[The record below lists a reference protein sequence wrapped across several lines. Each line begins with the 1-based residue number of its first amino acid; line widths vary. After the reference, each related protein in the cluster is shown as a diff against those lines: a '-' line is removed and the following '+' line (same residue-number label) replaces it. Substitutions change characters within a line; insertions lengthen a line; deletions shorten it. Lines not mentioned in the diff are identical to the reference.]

1 MLKEQCDS
9 LIAYSKMQKEG
20 NELKE
25 ELLNKKEPRGVENS
39 QSIHIE
45 KKKISEKDCSK
56 QKIRVWLNNH

>member
-1 MLKEQCDS
+1 
-9 LIAYSKMQKEG
+9 MQKEG

-25 ELLNKKEPRGVENS
+25 ELLNKKELRGVENS

-45 KKKISEKDCSK
+45 KKKIEKECSK

>member
-25 ELLNKKEPRGVENS
+25 ELLNKKELRGVENS

-45 KKKISEKDCSK
+45 KKDRE
-56 QKIRVWLNNH
+56 RVF

>member
-25 ELLNKKEPRGVENS
+25 ELLNKKELRGVENS

-45 KKKISEKDCSK
+45 KKKIEKECSK

>member
-25 ELLNKKEPRGVENS
+25 ELLNKKELRGVENS

-45 KKKISEKDCSK
+45 KKDKEKECSK

>member
-25 ELLNKKEPRGVENS
+25 ELLNKKELRGVENS

-45 KKKISEKDCSK
+45 KK
-56 QKIRVWLNNH
+56 R

>member
-25 ELLNKKEPRGVENS
+25 ELIKKKELRGVENS

-45 KKKISEKDCSK
+45 KKDIEKECSK